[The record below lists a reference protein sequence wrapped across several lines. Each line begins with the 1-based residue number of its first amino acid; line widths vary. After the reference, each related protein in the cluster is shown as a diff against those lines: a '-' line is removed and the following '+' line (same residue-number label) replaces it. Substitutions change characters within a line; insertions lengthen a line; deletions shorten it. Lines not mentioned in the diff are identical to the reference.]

1 MARVIQFDRVGEP
14 DVLKIVDVDLPALAA
29 DEVSIKV
36 KAIGLN
42 RAEALLRRGK
52 YAFPPVFPQRM
63 GYEAA
68 GIIDA
73 VGAQVQGLIPGDAVS
88 VIPSL
93 AMDRWP
99 TYGETIHYPARYVV
113 KHPENLSWEQAASA
127 WMQYITAYGALVD
140 VAEVT
145 SGDYVMVTAASS
157 SVGIAAIQIAN
168 MLGARVIAT
177 SRTESKRQALLDIG
191 ASWVVTSQGEK
202 SVAEVKEITGDRP
215 PRVIFDCIGGEGV
228 PTLCEILAP
237 GGTLIEYG
245 NLSGENTPFPA
256 SLAIPK
262 GLTIRGFAYSEIV
275 GNAARLAKAKT
286 FILAAL
292 SRGELK
298 PVIAKSFVF
307 DQIVAA
313 HQYLEANTQ
322 LGKIVVTV

>member
-1 MARVIQFDRVGEP
+1 MTRVIQFNRVGEP
-14 DVLKIVDVDLPALAA
+14 DVLEIVDVDLPSLAV

-42 RAEALLRRGK
+42 RAEALLRRGQ

-68 GIIDA
+68 GVIDA
-73 VGAQVQGLIPGDAVS
+73 VGAEVQGFIPGDAVS

-93 AMDRWP
+93 NMGQWP
-99 TYGETIHYPARYVV
+99 TYGETIHVPASNVV

-145 SGDYVMVTAASS
+145 SDNYVLVTAASS
-157 SVGIAAIQIAN
+157 SVGIAAIQIAKL
-168 MLGARVIAT
+168 LGARVIAT
-177 SRTESKRQALLDIG
+177 SRTEAKRQALLDIG
-191 ASWVVTSQGEK
+191 ASWVVTSQGED
-202 SVAEVKEITGDRP
+202 SVAEVKQITGDKP
-215 PRVIFDCIGGEGV
+215 PRVIFDCVGGEGV
-228 PTLCEILAP
+228 IRLCEMLAP

-245 NLSGENTPFPA
+245 KLSGENTPFPA

-275 GNAARLAKAKT
+275 GDAARLASAKA

-298 PVIAKSFVF
+298 PVIAKSFSF

-313 HQYLEANTQ
+313 HQYLEANGQ
-322 LGKIVVTV
+322 LGKIVVTA

>member
-1 MARVIQFDRVGEP
+1 MTRVIQFYNVGEP
-14 DVLKIVDVDLPALAA
+14 DVLKIVDVDLPPLAV

-52 YAFPPVFPQRM
+52 YAFPPSFPQRM

-68 GIIDA
+68 GVIEA
-73 VGAQVQGLIPGDAVS
+73 VGAEVQGFVPGDAVS

-93 AMDRWP
+93 SMAEWP
-99 TYGETIHYPARYVV
+99 TYGETIHFPARYVV

-145 SGDYVMVTAASS
+145 AGDYVLVTAASS

-191 ASWVVTSQGEK
+191 ATWVVTSQGEER
-202 SVAEVKEITGDRP
+202 VAEVKAITGGRL
-215 PRVIFDCIGGEGV
+215 PRVVFDCIGGEGV
-228 PTLCEILAP
+228 IGLCEMLAP
-237 GGTLIEYG
+237 GGVLIEYG

-262 GLTIRGFAYSEIV
+262 GLTVRGFAYSEIV
-275 GNAARLAKAKT
+275 GNAARLARAKA

-292 SRGELK
+292 RSGELK
-298 PVIAKSFVF
+298 PVIAKSFMF

-313 HQYLEANTQ
+313 HQYLETNAQ